1 MTIEQVYNYFK
12 DKKDAPCP
20 LTERLVSAG
29 YQQKD
34 GGYIKRAKKE
44 GREIDYTKNSPSQY
58 WHLMTFCSIVP
69 MDRQF
74 SKTIQCGELIFWMA
88 EVSKCVPT
96 EDLAIMVDTI
106 AQNAIGFD
114 GERPI
119 YDRRHWNKE
128 IQRLCF
134 DAIRAAVEK
143 NNDEPITQS

>member
-12 DKKDAPCP
+12 DKEDVPCP
-20 LTERLVSAG
+20 LTERLVGAG

-44 GREIDYTKNSPSQY
+44 GLEIDFTKNRPSQY

-69 MDRQF
+69 MTTKFTR
-74 SKTIQCGELIFWMA
+74 TIQCGELIFWMA
-88 EVSKCVPT
+88 EASGSVSRDALEK
-96 EDLAIMVDTI
+96 MVDAITNGAI
-106 AQNAIGFD
+106 AYD
-114 GERPI
+114 DVRPI

-134 DAIRAAVEK
+134 EAIRVTVEGLRK
-143 NNDEPITQS
+143 K

>member
-12 DKKDAPCP
+12 DKEDVPCP
-20 LTERLVSAG
+20 LTERLVGAG

-44 GREIDYTKNSPSQY
+44 GLEIDFTKNRPSQY

-69 MDRQF
+69 MTTKFTR
-74 SKTIQCGELIFWMA
+74 TIQCGELIFWMA
-88 EVSKCVPT
+88 EASGSVSPDALEKLV
-96 EDLAIMVDTI
+96 DAI
-106 AQNAIGFD
+106 ANGAICCD

-134 DAIRAAVEK
+134 DAIRDIIESHTA
-143 NNDEPITQS
+143 